1 MASTSVSSVSS
12 QSGTRSSAAQAS
24 NNDAYSS
31 LNLDTFMKLLVTEM
45 QNQDPLE
52 PMNNQ
57 EIVQQVSQIRSIE
70 ASQQLTTTLQA
81 VLLGQ
86 NVATA
91 SSLLGRMIAGLDD
104 NGQQVSGRVDGVT
117 IADGQAKLYVGN
129 RTVSLNNVVAIAADS
144 SSQ

>member
-12 QSGTRSSAAQAS
+12 QSGSQTSATQTTNS
-24 NNDAYSS
+24 DAYAS
-31 LNLDTFMKLLVTEM
+31 LNVDTFIKLLVTEM
-45 QNQDPLE
+45 QSQDPLE
-52 PMNNQ
+52 PMTNQ
-57 EIVQQVSQIRSIE
+57 EIVQQLSQIRSIE

-104 NGQQVSGRVDGVT
+104 NSQQVTGRVDGVT
-117 IADGQAKLYVGN
+117 IADGKAKLYVGN
-129 RTVSLNNVVAIAADS
+129 STVSLNNVTAIAADS

>member
-12 QSGTRSSAAQAS
+12 QSGAQSSAAQAS

-57 EIVQQVSQIRSIE
+57 EIVQQISQIRSIE

-104 NGQQVSGRVDGVT
+104 NSQQVIGRVDGVT

-129 RTVSLNNVVAIAADS
+129 STVSLSNVTAIAADS

>member
-12 QSGTRSSAAQAS
+12 QSGAQTSGAQAS
-24 NNDAYSS
+24 NHDASSS

-57 EIVQQVSQIRSIE
+57 EIVQQISQIRSIQ
-70 ASQQLTTTLQA
+70 ASEELTTTLQA

-104 NGQQVSGRVDGVT
+104 NSQQVTGRVDGVT

-129 RTVSLNNVVAIAADS
+129 STVSLKNVVAIAADS
-144 SSQ
+144 SGQ